1 MIYVSGFFKNLKRY
15 FTHQILNLRTRLMFF
30 LYLRLIKS
38 AEVKDDVRELDVG
51 TWTLKGGLKLM
62 DDLFPHVTGGLRGKQ
77 IKVASMHVNHYY
89 ISSF

>member
-1 MIYVSGFFKNLKRY
+1 L
-15 FTHQILNLRTRLMFF
+15 FF

-38 AEVKDDVRELDVG
+38 AEVKDEVRELDVG

-89 ISSF
+89 ISSFKF